1 MSKLLIC
8 VMLCLSALLAAGCQP
23 SADQA
28 RPTGNPAVPPRAG
41 LDSGHSAEQA
51 EPGDESSVAPN
62 ADPGMDPNRDKT
74 PDEELPSGDESS
86 QAAPNDGD
94 AEPPARP

>member
-1 MSKLLIC
+1 MLKPLIC
-8 VMLCLSALLAAGCQP
+8 IALSVASLLAAGCSP
-23 SADQA
+23 SADKA
-28 RPTGNPAVPPRAG
+28 GPTGRPAAPADAG
-41 LDSGHSAEQA
+41 LDSGLPVEQA
-51 EPGDESSVAPN
+51 ESDNAALAPN
-62 ADPGMDPNRDKT
+62 ADPGMNPNRDKT